1 MKNRGQ
7 DRVRRHLVEFHAW
20 TRFLLLSSPLF
31 VPSVSELMS
40 SRWSERRRGGRLRFI
55 EQQRDTR
62 SANVF
67 SRAPS
72 IKGIFMQR
80 AKVIR
85 SLGMH
90 IARASHGLPLLLSL
104 SLSRGSR
111 ERENG
116 LEPVLKGPARK
127 VREVRPSVFFRS
139 IPRHRHTC
147 PNRRAVS
154 VMQRVMESSCM
165 WGTHKRRA
173 ETRSRADTR
182 RSCNRGD
189 AS

>member
-1 MKNRGQ
+1 
-7 DRVRRHLVEFHAW
+7 
-20 TRFLLLSSPLF
+20 
-31 VPSVSELMS
+31 MS

-182 RSCNRGD
+182 RSCNLLETITQGLRFGKSTGP
-189 AS
+189 ARYLWTGSVGTQ

>member
-1 MKNRGQ
+1 
-7 DRVRRHLVEFHAW
+7 
-20 TRFLLLSSPLF
+20 
-31 VPSVSELMS
+31 MS

-127 VREVRPSVFFRS
+127 VREVRPSVRLLS
-139 IPRHRHTC
+139 IHSTPPPH
-147 PNRRAVS
+147 VS
-154 VMQRVMESSCM
+154 KS
-165 WGTHKRRA
+165 
-173 ETRSRADTR
+173 TR
-182 RSCNRGD
+182 RFCHAKGYGIIVYVGHAQTSCRNEKSCRYAAILQPRRCLNLLETITQGLRFGKSTGP
-189 AS
+189 ARYLWTGSVGTR